1 MWELRAYKVLQ
12 VMLEL
17 QAHKVLLA
25 FKELQAILGPLEP
38 SAPQAFRA

>member
-38 SAPQAFRA
+38 SVPQAFRA